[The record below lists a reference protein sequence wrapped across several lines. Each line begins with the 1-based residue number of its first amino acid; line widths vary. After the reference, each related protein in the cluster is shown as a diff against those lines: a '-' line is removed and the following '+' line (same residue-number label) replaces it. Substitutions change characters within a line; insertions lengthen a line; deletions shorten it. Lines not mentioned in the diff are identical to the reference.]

1 MDAKKRTRPFEM
13 DRTAT
18 TKQHNQAH
26 NMMEWDKMET
36 TEYDSVIRELFL
48 FVVSFLSGLLNG
60 QRESIPSNYGEPL
73 SCVFNR
79 HYRQSR

>member
-1 MDAKKRTRPFEM
+1 MDAKKRTRPFGM

-18 TKQHNQAH
+18 TKQHNHAH
-26 NMMEWDKMET
+26 NLMET

>member
-18 TKQHNQAH
+18 NKQHNHAH
-26 NMMEWDKMET
+26 NLMET